1 MTIPP
6 TARRSRQA
14 SNQQLFK
21 GKELIH
27 NLRSAPW
34 RALPVATAA
43 AMFSL
48 VPALVPTMARADI
61 NLVAPSRIIDPAA
74 PFRLSLMVTGE
85 AETRSYS
92 LPEVL
97 RVNLTPDL
105 GAVARVELR
114 RETPVPD
121 QISLRQGEFRRIDY
135 VGEVP
140 PNLRGRVRVD
150 AIDMDAPAMLVQLS
164 TPREPAAAEP
174 LLPPAS
180 GGERIAQADEAAT
193 TDRAPVTI
201 LSVRADNDPNRQ
213 DEGRLSFHEPMFF
226 IAGAGSDAN
235 AQAQLSFKLRLY
247 EPADKNSRRFF
258 DNLYFAY
265 TQAAFWDLTADSK
278 PFLDTNY
285 IPSFFYYVPN
295 TDWRVGGNAVGIAA
309 GYEHE
314 SNGKDD
320 IDSRSIDTLFV
331 RPYFAFGDTR
341 DFHWTFSPKIY
352 AYIEKSENPDIQKY
366 RGYGDFR
373 FTYGK
378 NDDWQAAWILR
389 KGTKSNAF
397 SSDLQFTYPLNRL
410 LPGLSGYL
418 MAQYFTGYGETL
430 LDYNQREPWSVRI
443 GYAISR

>member
-1 MTIPP
+1 LNHDLRNTP
-6 TARRSRQA
+6 RRLLPA
-14 SNQQLFK
+14 PL
-21 GKELIH
+21 LI
-27 NLRSAPW
+27 L
-34 RALPVATAA
+34 
-43 AMFSL
+43 MFSL
-48 VPALVPTMARADI
+48 VAAFAPTMARAEI
-61 NLVAPSRIIDPAA
+61 NLVAPSRTIDPAA
-74 PFRLSLMVTGE
+74 PLRLSLMVTGE
-85 AETRSYS
+85 AESRSYA

-97 RVNLTPDL
+97 RVNLTPEL

-114 RETPVPD
+114 REKPVSD
-121 QISLRQGEFRRIDY
+121 QITLRQGEFRRIDY
-135 VGEVP
+135 VGQMP

-150 AIDMDAPAMLVQLS
+150 AVDMDAPAMLVQIS
-164 TPREPAAAEP
+164 TPRATAPMPSAG
-174 LLPPAS
+174 
-180 GGERIAQADEAAT
+180 GGERIAQADEAAPGE
-193 TDRAPVTI
+193 RAPVTT
-201 LSVRADNDPNRQ
+201 LNVRSENDPNRQ

-226 IAGAGSDAN
+226 VAGAGSDAN

-320 IDSRSIDTLFV
+320 TDSRSINTLFV
-331 RPYFAFGDTR
+331 RPYFTFGDTR
-341 DFHWTFSPKIY
+341 DFYWTFSPKIY

-378 NDDWQAAWILR
+378 NDDWQAAWMLR

-397 SSDLQFTYPLNRL
+397 SSDLHFTYPLNKL

>member
-1 MTIPP
+1 M
-6 TARRSRQA
+6 S
-14 SNQQLFK
+14 
-21 GKELIH
+21 H
-27 NLRSAPW
+27 HLRSAPR
-34 RALPVATAA
+34 RALPVAALA

-48 VPALVPTMARADI
+48 APALAPTIARAEI
-61 NLVAPSRIIDPAA
+61 NLIAPGRTIDPAA

-85 AETRSYS
+85 AESRSYA

-121 QISLRQGEFRRIDY
+121 QINLRRGEFRRIDY

-140 PNLRGRVRVD
+140 ANLRGRIRVD

-164 TPREPAAAEP
+164 TPMQAAAAEAT
-174 LLPPAS
+174 LPPS
-180 GGERIAQADEAAT
+180 GGGERLAQADAAAT
-193 TDRAPVTI
+193 PDRAPVTM
-201 LSVRADNDPNRQ
+201 LSVRSDNDPNRQ

-226 IAGAGSDAN
+226 VAGAGSDAN

-247 EPADKNSRRFF
+247 EPADKNSRRFL

-314 SNGKDD
+314 SNGKDGD
-320 IDSRSIDTLFV
+320 DSRSIDTLFV
-331 RPYFAFGDTR
+331 RPYFSFGDTG
-341 DFHWTFSPKIY
+341 DFHWTFSPKLY
-352 AYIEKSENPDIQKY
+352 VYIEKSENPDIQKY

-389 KGTKSNAF
+389 KGTKSSAF

-410 LPGLSGYL
+410 SAGLSGYL

-430 LDYNQREPWSVRI
+430 LDYNQREPWSVRV

>member
-1 MTIPP
+1 ML
-6 TARRSRQA
+6 S
-14 SNQQLFK
+14 L
-21 GKELIH
+21 
-27 NLRSAPW
+27 
-34 RALPVATAA
+34 TAA
-43 AMFSL
+43 LA
-48 VPALVPTMARADI
+48 PTMARADI
-61 NLVAPSRIIDPAA
+61 NLVPPGRTIDPAV

-85 AETRSYS
+85 AESRSYA

-121 QISLRQGEFRRIDY
+121 QINLRQGEFRRIDY

-150 AIDMDAPAMLVQLS
+150 AVDMDAPAMLVQLS
-164 TPREPAAAEP
+164 TPREAAAAEP
-174 LLPPAS
+174 MLPPAGS
-180 GGERIAQADEAAT
+180 RERLAQADAAAT
-193 TDRAPVTI
+193 PDRAPATVLT
-201 LSVRADNDPNRQ
+201 VRSDNDPNRQ

-226 IAGAGSDAN
+226 VAGAGVDAN
-235 AQAQLSFKLRLY
+235 AQIQLSFKLRLY
-247 EPADKNSRRFF
+247 EPADKNSRRFL

-314 SNGKDD
+314 SNGKDGSE
-320 IDSRSIDTLFV
+320 SRSIDTLFV
-331 RPYFAFGDTR
+331 RPYFTFGDTS
-341 DFHWTFSPKIY
+341 DFYWTFSPKIY

-378 NDDWQAAWILR
+378 NDDWQTAWILR
-389 KGTKSNAF
+389 KGTKSSAF
-397 SSDLQFTYPLNRL
+397 SSDLQFTYPLNKL

-430 LDYNQREPWSVRI
+430 LNYNQREPWSVRI

>member
-1 MTIPP
+1 MKL
-6 TARRSRQA
+6 S
-14 SNQQLFK
+14 
-21 GKELIH
+21 H
-27 NLRSAPW
+27 NLRSAPR
-34 RALPVATAA
+34 RALPIATLLTLS
-43 AMFSL
+43 SL
-48 VPALVPTMARADI
+48 APALAPTMAWADI
-61 NLVAPSRIIDPAA
+61 NLVPPGRTIDPAV

-85 AETRSYS
+85 SESRSYS
-92 LPEVL
+92 LPEML

-121 QISLRQGEFRRIDY
+121 QITLRQGEFRRIDY

-140 PNLRGRVRVD
+140 ANLRGRVRIDAVD
-150 AIDMDAPAMLVQLS
+150 LDAPAMLVQLS
-164 TPREPAAAEP
+164 TPRQPVATAEP
-174 LLPPAS
+174 PLPSAS
-180 GGERIAQADEAAT
+180 GGEGLALSDAT
-193 TDRAPVTI
+193 VTSDRAPATI
-201 LSVRADNDPNRQ
+201 LTVRSDNDPNRQ
-213 DEGRLSFHEPMFF
+213 DEGRLSFYEPMFF
-226 IAGAGSDAN
+226 VAGAGVDAN
-235 AQAQLSFKLRLY
+235 AQIQLSFKLRLY
-247 EPADKNSRRFF
+247 EPADKNSRRFL

-314 SNGKDD
+314 SNGKDGSE
-320 IDSRSIDTLFV
+320 SRSIDTLFV
-331 RPYFAFGDTR
+331 RPYFTFGDTS
-341 DFHWTFSPKIY
+341 DFYWTFSPKIY

-378 NDDWQAAWILR
+378 NDDWQTAWILR
-389 KGTKSNAF
+389 KGTKSSAF
-397 SSDLQFTYPLNRL
+397 SSDLQFTYPLNKL

-430 LDYNQREPWSVRI
+430 LNYNQREPWSVRV

>member
-1 MTIPP
+1 MVT
-6 TARRSRQA
+6 
-14 SNQQLFK
+14 
-21 GKELIH
+21 H
-27 NLRSAPW
+27 NLRSAP
-34 RALPVATAA
+34 RRSLPIATAA
-43 AMFSL
+43 VMFSL
-48 VPALVPTMARADI
+48 VPALAPTMARADI
-61 NLVAPSRIIDPAA
+61 NLVAPSRTIDPAS
-74 PFRLSLMVTGE
+74 PLRLSLMVTGE
-85 AETRSYS
+85 AESRSYS

-180 GGERIAQADEAAT
+180 GGERIAQAGEAAT

-201 LSVRADNDPNRQ
+201 LSVRSDNDPNRQ

-389 KGTKSNAF
+389 KGTKSSAF